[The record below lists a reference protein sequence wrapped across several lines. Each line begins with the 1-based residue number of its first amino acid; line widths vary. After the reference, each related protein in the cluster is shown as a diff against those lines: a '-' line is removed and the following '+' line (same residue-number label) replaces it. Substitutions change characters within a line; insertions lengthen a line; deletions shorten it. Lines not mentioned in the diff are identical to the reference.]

1 MTIVA
6 VKKKSRS
13 GKINKKAVIL
23 GIVLALVIIGGSAT
37 AFLSMGQNNSN
48 RSTQTSQ
55 LDEIVK
61 KLTQPVL
68 SNASALGSDAGQIT
82 LIEFGDYQCQECAK
96 FHKVTRSQI
105 INNYVNT
112 GAIKFLFKDFVI
124 NDRPSD
130 KASTLAARASYCAA
144 DQGKYWQYHDEIYSN
159 SQGEN
164 TGWVSKESLKQFARN
179 VKVSDLTKFS
189 ECLDSQK
196 YNDAV
201 MENVQLA
208 QAIGLKT
215 APTFILVREGK
226 EPLGIV
232 GAQPF
237 NVFQG
242 AISQL
247 EKS

>member
-1 MTIVA
+1 LIIPKVR
-6 VKKKSRS
+6 KNSRS

-23 GIVLALVIIGGSAT
+23 GVVLAVVILGGSAT
-37 AFLSMGQNNSN
+37 AFISMGQNTKPTS
-48 RSTQTSQ
+48 QTSQ

-61 KLTQPVL
+61 KLTQPVG
-68 SNASALGSDAGQIT
+68 NASALGSNAAQIT
-82 LIEFGDYQCQECAK
+82 LVEFGDYQCQECAK
-96 FHKVTRSQI
+96 FHKETSSQI
-105 INNYVNT
+105 MNNYVNT
-112 GAIKFLFKDFVI
+112 GAIKFLFKDYVI
-124 NDRPSD
+124 NDQPSD
-130 KASTLAARASYCAA
+130 KASTLASRASYCAA
-144 DQGKYWQYHDEIYSN
+144 DQGKYWQYHDELYSN

-179 VKVSDLTKFS
+179 VNIPDLTKFS

-196 YNDAV
+196 YNDVV

-208 QAIGLKT
+208 QAIGLKS

>member
-1 MTIVA
+1 LITPK
-6 VKKKSRS
+6 VKKKSRP
-13 GKINKKAVIL
+13 GKMNKKALIV
-23 GIVLALVIIGGSAT
+23 GVVLAVVIIGGSAT

-48 RSTQTSQ
+48 RSNQTSQ
-55 LDEIVK
+55 LDEILK
-61 KLTQPVL
+61 KLTKPVIT
-68 SNASALGSDAGQIT
+68 NASALGSDSGQIT
-82 LIEFGDYQCQECAK
+82 LVEFGDYQCQNCSNFQKE
-96 FHKVTRSQI
+96 TRSQI

-124 NDRPSD
+124 NDRSLD

-144 DQGKYWQYHDEIYSN
+144 DQGKYWRYHDELYSN
-159 SQGEN
+159 SKGEN
-164 TGWVSKESLKQFARN
+164 TGWITKESLKQFARN
-179 VKVSDLTKFS
+179 VQVSNLTKFS

-196 YNDAV
+196 YSDVV
-201 MENVQLA
+201 MENDQLA
-208 QAIGLKT
+208 QAIGLKST
-215 APTFILVREGK
+215 PTFILIREGK

-232 GAQPF
+232 GAQPY

>member
-1 MTIVA
+1 M
-6 VKKKSRS
+6 KKKSRS

-23 GIVLALVIIGGSAT
+23 GIVLAVVIIGGSAT
-37 AFLSMGQNNSN
+37 AFLSMGQSN
-48 RSTQTSQ
+48 RSPQTSQ

-82 LIEFGDYQCQECAK
+82 LIEFGDYQCQDCAK
-96 FHKVTRSQI
+96 FNKETRSQI
-105 INNYVNT
+105 MNNYVNT
-112 GAIKFLFKDFVI
+112 GAIKFLFKDFIV

-144 DQGKYWQYHDEIYSN
+144 DQGKYWQYHDELYSN

-179 VKVSDLTKFS
+179 VNVSDLTKFS

-196 YNDAV
+196 YNDVV

-208 QAIGLKT
+208 QAIGLEST
-215 APTFILVREGK
+215 PTFILVREGK

-232 GAQPF
+232 GAQPY

>member
-1 MTIVA
+1 MTIHT

-23 GIVLALVIIGGSAT
+23 GVVLAVVILGGSAT

-48 RSTQTSQ
+48 RQTSK
-55 LDEIVK
+55 LDEITK

-68 SNASALGSDAGQIT
+68 ANASALGSDTGQIT
-82 LIEFGDYQCQECAK
+82 LVEFGDYQCQNCTN
-96 FHKVTRSQI
+96 FHKETRNQI

-130 KASTLAARASYCAA
+130 KASTLAASASYCAA
-144 DQGKYWQYHDEIYSN
+144 DQGKYWQYHDELYSN
-159 SQGEN
+159 SKGEN
-164 TGWVSKESLKQFARN
+164 TGWVTKESLKQFARN
-179 VKVSDLTKFS
+179 VKVPDLTKFS

-196 YNDAV
+196 YNDVV
-201 MENVQLA
+201 MENNQLA
-208 QAIGLKT
+208 QAIGLKST
-215 APTFILVREGK
+215 PTFILVREGK

-232 GAQPF
+232 GAQPY

-247 EKS
+247 EKN

>member
-1 MTIVA
+1 MTVHT
-6 VKKKSRS
+6 VKRKSRS

-23 GIVLALVIIGGSAT
+23 GVVLAVVLIGGSAT
-37 AFLSMGQNNSN
+37 AFLSMGQSNS
-48 RSTQTSQ
+48 STQTSQ
-55 LDEIVK
+55 FDEIVK

-68 SNASALGSDAGQIT
+68 SNASALGNDAGQIT
-82 LIEFGDYQCQECAK
+82 LIEFGDYQCQDCAK
-96 FHKVTRSQI
+96 FHKETRSQI

-144 DQGKYWQYHDEIYSN
+144 DQGKYWQYHDQLYRN
-159 SQGEN
+159 SHGKN
-164 TGWVSKESLKQFARN
+164 TGWLTSESFKLFAKN
-179 VKVSDLTKFS
+179 VQGLDMTKFS

-196 YNDAV
+196 YNDVV

-208 QAIGLKT
+208 QAIGLEST
-215 APTFILVREGK
+215 PTFILVREGK

-232 GAQPF
+232 GAQPY

>member
-1 MTIVA
+1 MQL
-6 VKKKSRS
+6 KNKSRP
-13 GKINKKAVIL
+13 GKINKKALIFGVVLAVIL
-23 GIVLALVIIGGSAT
+23 LGGSAT
-37 AFLSMGQNNSN
+37 AFISMGQNTNPA
-48 RSTQTSQ
+48 TQTSE

-68 SNASALGSDAGQIT
+68 GNASALGSDAGQIT
-82 LIEFGDYQCQECAK
+82 LVEFGDYQCQYCAQ
-96 FHKVTRSQI
+96 FHKETRDQI

-112 GAIKFLFKDFVI
+112 GGIKFLFKDFVI

-144 DQGKYWQYHDEIYSN
+144 DQGKYWQYHDELYNN

-164 TGWVSKESLKQFARN
+164 TGWISKESLKQFARN
-179 VKVSDLTKFS
+179 VKVPDLTKFS

-196 YNDAV
+196 YNDVVIA
-201 MENVQLA
+201 NDQLA
-208 QAIGLKT
+208 QAIGLKS

-232 GAQPF
+232 GAQPY

>member
-1 MTIVA
+1 MTVHT
-6 VKKKSRS
+6 VKRKSRS

-23 GIVLALVIIGGSAT
+23 GVILAVVLIGGSAT
-37 AFLSMGQNNSN
+37 AFLSMGQSNS
-48 RSTQTSQ
+48 STQTSQ
-55 LDEIVK
+55 FDEIVK

-68 SNASALGSDAGQIT
+68 SNASGLGSDAGQIT
-82 LIEFGDYQCQECAK
+82 LIEFGDYQCQDCAK
-96 FHKVTRSQI
+96 FHKETRSQI
-105 INNYVNT
+105 INNFVNT

-144 DQGKYWQYHDEIYSN
+144 DQGNYWQYHDELYSN

-179 VKVSDLTKFS
+179 VKVPDLTKFS

-196 YNDAV
+196 YNDVV

-208 QAIGLKT
+208 QAIGLQST
-215 APTFILVREGK
+215 PTFILVREGK

-232 GAQPF
+232 GAQPYD
-237 NVFQG
+237 VFQG

>member
-1 MTIVA
+1 MTIDA

-23 GIVLALVIIGGSAT
+23 GVVLAVVIIGGSAT
-37 AFLSMGQNNSN
+37 AFLSMGQSN

-55 LDEIVK
+55 FDEIVE
-61 KLTQPVL
+61 KLTRPVL

-82 LIEFGDYQCQECAK
+82 LIEFGDYQCHDCAK
-96 FHKVTRSQI
+96 FHKETRSQI

-112 GAIKFLFKDFVI
+112 GAIRFLFKDFII

-144 DQGKYWQYHDEIYSN
+144 EQGKYWQYYDELYSN

-179 VKVSDLTKFS
+179 VQVPDLTKFS

-196 YNDAV
+196 YNDVV

-208 QAIGLKT
+208 QAIGLQS

-232 GAQPF
+232 GAQPYD
-237 NVFQG
+237 VFQG

>member
-1 MTIVA
+1 MTIDA

-23 GIVLALVIIGGSAT
+23 GIVLAVVIIGGSAT

-130 KASTLAARASYCAA
+130 KASTLAARASYCA
-144 DQGKYWQYHDEIYSN
+144 DQGKYWQYHELYNS

-164 TGWVSKESLKQFARN
+164 TGWISKESLKQFARN
-179 VKVSDLTKFS
+179 VKVPDLTKFS

-196 YNDAV
+196 YNDVV

-208 QAIGLKT
+208 QAIGLKS

>member
-1 MTIVA
+1 MTIDA

-23 GIVLALVIIGGSAT
+23 GVVLAVVIIGGSVT
-37 AFLSMGQNNSN
+37 AFLSMGQSNS
-48 RSTQTSQ
+48 STQTSQ
-55 LDEIVK
+55 IDEIVK

-68 SNASALGSDAGQIT
+68 GNASALGSDAGQIT
-82 LIEFGDYQCQECAK
+82 LIEFGDYQCQDCAK
-96 FHKVTRSQI
+96 FHKETRSQI
-105 INNYVNT
+105 INYYVNT
-112 GAIKFLFKDFVI
+112 GVVKFLFKDFVI
-124 NDRPSD
+124 NDRPAD
-130 KASTLAARASYCAA
+130 KASTLAARASYCAS

-179 VKVSDLTKFS
+179 VQVPDLTKFS

-196 YNDAV
+196 YNDVV

-208 QAIGLKT
+208 QALGLQS

-232 GAQPF
+232 GAQPYD
-237 NVFQG
+237 VFQG

>member
-1 MTIVA
+1 M
-6 VKKKSRS
+6 KKKSRS

-23 GIVLALVIIGGSAT
+23 GIVLAVVIIGGSAT

-68 SNASALGSDAGQIT
+68 GNASALGSDAGQIT

-96 FHKVTRSQI
+96 FHKETLSQI

-144 DQGKYWQYHDEIYSN
+144 DQGK
-159 SQGEN
+159 
-164 TGWVSKESLKQFARN
+164 
-179 VKVSDLTKFS
+179 
-189 ECLDSQK
+189 
-196 YNDAV
+196 
-201 MENVQLA
+201 
-208 QAIGLKT
+208 
-215 APTFILVREGK
+215 
-226 EPLGIV
+226 
-232 GAQPF
+232 
-237 NVFQG
+237 
-242 AISQL
+242 
-247 EKS
+247 